1 MLNKES
7 YFEERMIFLN
17 VFETAKM
24 FPKAILPT
32 STFNLQIKLDITGD
46 KGWQTDDMFI
56 PPGYHMDA
64 KVVPESKPAPAIQGQ
79 QPFTFPFGAGG
90 MIMNGCFGSGY
101 QPGDRCY
108 DATWATTKCLVS
120 LRFRLQVV
128 MLKISINRRRK
139 PIEVCVD

>member
-1 MLNKES
+1 MADIFSHVTFGKS
-7 YFEERMIFLN
+7 TDPFTYFN
-17 VFETAKM
+17 YY
-24 FPKAILPT
+24 
-32 STFNLQIKLDITGD
+32 LQIKLDITGD

-64 KVVPESKPAPAIQGQ
+64 KVIPESKPAPAVSGQ

-90 MIMNGCFGSGY
+90 LIMNGCFGSGY

-120 LRFRLQVV
+120 
-128 MLKISINRRRK
+128 
-139 PIEVCVD
+139 